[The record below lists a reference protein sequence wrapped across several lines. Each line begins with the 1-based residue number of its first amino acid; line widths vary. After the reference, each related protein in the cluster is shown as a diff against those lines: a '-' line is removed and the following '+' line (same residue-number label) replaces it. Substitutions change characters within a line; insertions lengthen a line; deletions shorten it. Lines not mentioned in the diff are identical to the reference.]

1 VVGKSDKLLCTVED
15 VSGDFSGGPE
25 GAPDGFLD
33 QVCKFVTIDL
43 GAKAG
48 DTEATIHCSA
58 PEVIEGIDCF
68 APGRDGVTLP
78 LMTAA
83 GAMGR
88 AARKAGEKVAKC
100 KNICTPVAFRNQ
112 TP

>member
-1 VVGKSDKLLCTVED
+1 MPSGNAPGPYPTVGDMNVANHTS
-15 VSGDFSGGPE
+15 
-25 GAPDGFLD
+25 
-33 QVCKFVTIDL
+33 
-43 GAKAG
+43 
-48 DTEATIHCSA
+48 
-58 PEVIEGIDCF
+58 VIEEIDRF
-68 APGRDGVTLP
+68 APGRDGVRLP

-100 KNICTPVAFRNQ
+100 KNICTPVAFRNH